1 MPLKSLVV
9 AFAVAFAA
17 VAVAADTARP
27 LAVDQIEKFH
37 AALLDVMKK
46 GADLGVEGR
55 YKKLAPQID
64 AVFDI
69 PAMTR
74 FAVGP
79 KWSTISKTDQD
90 ALVTAFRRMTIASY
104 ALNFDSFKGQKFVV
118 DPKLEVRGRDTL
130 VKSQVVPEGEKPV
143 NLTYRMRAS
152 GATLK
157 VIDVI
162 YEYVSQVATKRSEF
176 SSTVAQGGAAALV
189 KKLDEI
195 SDNLMKGKT

>member
-1 MPLKSLVV
+1 MLKTMIFALTV
-9 AFAVAFAA
+9 AFAGVAA
-17 VAVAADTARP
+17 AADTANKP
-27 LAVDQIEKFH
+27 AIDQIEKFH
-37 AALLDVMKK
+37 AALIETMKK
-46 GADLGVEGR
+46 GDELGVEGR
-55 YKKLAPQID
+55 FKKLAPHID

-79 KWSTISKTDQD
+79 SWTMMQKADQD
-90 ALVTAFRRMTIASY
+90 ALTAAFRRMTIASY
-104 ALNFDSFKGQKFVV
+104 ARNFDSFKGQKFVV

-130 VKSQVVPEGEKPV
+130 VKSQVIPEGDKPV
-143 NLTYRMRAS
+143 NLTYRMRTS

-162 YEYVSQVATKRSEF
+162 YEFVSQVATKRSEF
-176 SSTVAQGGAAALV
+176 SSTVAQGGAAALI
-189 KKLDEI
+189 KKLDET